1 MNMSR
6 IVKIF
11 VVVVLTGIMNACTN
25 SKESES
31 EIKAVE
37 VDLNKALPLT
47 ENVQSV
53 DVMTLKDSETGHL
66 PGHLSKVVFRR
77 DSIFVLDMF
86 KDNGL
91 YVYDSDGKIINSF
104 VNKGEGPEEFQIVW
118 DFNVTPNNIILFD
131 YRSDEPFIFLDRN
144 LNFLRRDKVGDC
156 KDHFFYDSK
165 NDSWWFDRGN
175 YAYDGSDSKLIYKK
189 GSGSK
194 TMLRTPENLKN
205 ITFENWHSFA
215 ELSGDSLLYMPTT
228 ENVVYLCE
236 PDSAEPMYRLDFKG
250 KWYEFKKGDTNEKTN
265 DLWNRIADEG
275 YVNTLDIL
283 SDGRNVLHT
292 FNSGDRHY
300 VLIINTDTYAS
311 RLYYLT
317 EEEHENLGDAV
328 AYHKGQI
335 IFGVPGKLVKVSM
348 KRDSDRS

>member
-66 PGHLSKVVFRR
+66 PGHLSKVIFRR

-104 VNKGEGPEEFQIVW
+104 VNKGEGPEEFQVIR
-118 DFNVTPNNIILFD
+118 DFNVTSDNIILFD
-131 YRSDEPFIFLDRN
+131 PRSDEPFIFLDRD
-144 LNFLRRDKVGDC
+144 LNFLSKDKIGDC
-156 KDHFFYDSK
+156 EYHFFYDSK
-165 NDSWWFDRGN
+165 NDSWWLDRGN
-175 YAYDGSDSKLIYKK
+175 DAYDGSDSKLIYKK

-300 VLIINTDTYAS
+300 VLIVNTDTYAS

>member
-1 MNMSR
+1 MKTFQ
-6 IVKIF
+6 IVKI
-11 VVVVLTGIMNACTN
+11 VVAVLLTGFMSACTN

-300 VLIINTDTYAS
+300 VLIVNTDTYAS

>member
-1 MNMSR
+1 MNISR

-250 KWYEFKKGDTNEKTN
+250 KWYEFKKGDTNEETN

-300 VLIINTDTYAS
+300 VLIVNTDTYAS

-348 KRDSDRS
+348 KRDSDKS

>member
-1 MNMSR
+1 MNISR

-250 KWYEFKKGDTNEKTN
+250 KWYEFKKGDTNEETN

-300 VLIINTDTYAS
+300 VLIVNTDTYAS

-328 AYHKGQI
+328 AYYNGQI
-335 IFGVPGKLVKVSM
+335 IFGVPGKLVKVLM
-348 KRDSDRS
+348 KRNI

>member
-300 VLIINTDTYAS
+300 VLIVNTDTYAS

>member
-1 MNMSR
+1 MKTFQ
-6 IVKIF
+6 IVKI
-11 VVVVLTGIMNACTN
+11 VVAVLLTGFMSACTN

-300 VLIINTDTYAS
+300 VLIVNTDTYAS

-348 KRDSDRS
+348 KRDSDKS

>member
-1 MNMSR
+1 MSR

-300 VLIINTDTYAS
+300 VLIVNTDTYAS

>member
-1 MNMSR
+1 MSR

-250 KWYEFKKGDTNEKTN
+250 KWYEFKKGDTNEETN

-300 VLIINTDTYAS
+300 VLIVNTDTYAS

>member
-1 MNMSR
+1 MKTFQ
-6 IVKIF
+6 IVKI
-11 VVVVLTGIMNACTN
+11 VVAVLLTGFMSACTN

-194 TMLRTPENLKN
+194 TMLKIPENLKN
-205 ITFENWHSFA
+205 ITFANWHSFA

-228 ENVVYLCE
+228 ENAVYLCE
-236 PDSAEPMYRLDFKG
+236 PDNAKPLYCLDFKD
-250 KWYEFKKGDTNEKTN
+250 KWYEFKKGDRNEGTVN
-265 DLWNRIADEG
+265 LWDRIAEEG

-300 VLIINTDTYAS
+300 VLIVNTDTYAS

>member
-1 MNMSR
+1 MNISR

-104 VNKGEGPEEFQIVW
+104 VNKGEGPEEFQVIR
-118 DFNVTPNNIILFD
+118 DFNVTSDNIILFD
-131 YRSDEPFIFLDRN
+131 PRSDEPFIFLDRD
-144 LNFLRRDKVGDC
+144 LNFLSKDKIGDC
-156 KDHFFYDSK
+156 EYHFFYDSK
-165 NDSWWFDRGN
+165 NDSWWLDRGN
-175 YAYDGSDSKLIYKK
+175 DAYDGSDSKLIYKK

-300 VLIINTDTYAS
+300 VLIVNTDTYAS

>member
-11 VVVVLTGIMNACTN
+11 VVVVLTGLICACTN

-31 EIKAVE
+31 ETRIVE
-37 VDLNKALPLT
+37 VDLGEALPLT

-91 YVYDSDGKIINSF
+91 YVYDSDGNIINSF
-104 VNKGEGPEEFQIVW
+104 VNRGEGPEEFQVIR
-118 DFNVTPNNIILFD
+118 DFNVTSDNIILFD
-131 YRSDEPFIFLDRN
+131 PRSDEPFIFLDRD
-144 LNFLRRDKVGDC
+144 LNFLSKDKIGDC
-156 KDHFFYDSK
+156 EYHFFYDSK
-165 NDSWWFDRGN
+165 NDSWWLDRGN
-175 YAYDGSDSKLIYKK
+175 DAYDGSDSKLIYKK

-194 TMLRTPENLKN
+194 TMLKIPENLKN

-250 KWYEFKKGDTNEKTN
+250 KWYEFKKGDTNEETN

-300 VLIINTDTYAS
+300 VLIVNTDTYAS

-348 KRDSDRS
+348 KRDSDKS

>member
-300 VLIINTDTYAS
+300 VLIVNTDTYAS

-348 KRDSDRS
+348 KRDSDKS

>member
-1 MNMSR
+1 MSR

>member
-104 VNKGEGPEEFQIVW
+104 VNKGEGPEEFQVIR
-118 DFNVTPNNIILFD
+118 DFNVTSDNIILFD
-131 YRSDEPFIFLDRN
+131 PRSDEPFIFLDRD
-144 LNFLRRDKVGDC
+144 LNFLSKDKIGDC
-156 KDHFFYDSK
+156 EYHFFYDSK
-165 NDSWWFDRGN
+165 NDSWWLDRGN
-175 YAYDGSDSKLIYKK
+175 DAYDGSDSKLIYKK

-300 VLIINTDTYAS
+300 VLIVNTDTYAS

>member
-66 PGHLSKVVFRR
+66 PGHLSKVIFRR

-300 VLIINTDTYAS
+300 VLIVNTDTYAS

-348 KRDSDRS
+348 KRDSDKS

>member
-1 MNMSR
+1 MKTFQ
-6 IVKIF
+6 IVKI
-11 VVVVLTGIMNACTN
+11 VVAVLLTGFMSACTN

-66 PGHLSKVVFRR
+66 PGHLSKVIFRR

-194 TMLRTPENLKN
+194 TMLKIPDNLKN
-205 ITFENWHSFA
+205 ITFGIWHSFT
-215 ELSGDSLLYMPTT
+215 ELSGDSLLYIPVV

-236 PDSAEPMYRLDFKG
+236 PDNAKPLYCLDFKD
-250 KWYEFKKGDTNEKTN
+250 KWYEFKKGDRNEGTVN
-265 DLWNRIADEG
+265 LWDRIAEEG

-300 VLIINTDTYAS
+300 VLIVNTDTYAS

-348 KRDSDRS
+348 KRDSDKS

>member
-250 KWYEFKKGDTNEKTN
+250 KWYEFKKGDTNEETN

-300 VLIINTDTYAS
+300 VLIVNTDTYAS

-348 KRDSDRS
+348 KRDSDKS

>member
-104 VNKGEGPEEFQIVW
+104 VNKGEGPEEFQVIR
-118 DFNVTPNNIILFD
+118 DFNVTSDNIILFD
-131 YRSDEPFIFLDRN
+131 PRSDEPFIFLDRD
-144 LNFLRRDKVGDC
+144 LNFLSKDKIGDC
-156 KDHFFYDSK
+156 EYHFFYDSK
-165 NDSWWFDRGN
+165 NDSWWLDRGN
-175 YAYDGSDSKLIYKK
+175 DAYDGSDSKLIYKK

>member
-1 MNMSR
+1 MSR

-194 TMLRTPENLKN
+194 TMLKIPENLKN

-250 KWYEFKKGDTNEKTN
+250 KWYEFKKGDTNEETN

-300 VLIINTDTYAS
+300 VLIVNTDTYAS

-328 AYHKGQI
+328 AYHNGQI

-348 KRDSDRS
+348 KRDSDKS

>member
-1 MNMSR
+1 MNISR

-66 PGHLSKVVFRR
+66 PGHLSKVIFRR

-104 VNKGEGPEEFQIVW
+104 VNKGEGPEEFQVIR
-118 DFNVTPNNIILFD
+118 DFNVTSNNIILFD
-131 YRSDEPFIFLDRN
+131 PRSDEPFIFLDRD
-144 LNFLRRDKVGDC
+144 LNFLSKDKIGDC
-156 KDHFFYDSK
+156 EYHFFYDSK
-165 NDSWWFDRGN
+165 NDSWWLDRGN
-175 YAYDGSDSKLIYKK
+175 DAYDGSDSKLIYKK

-300 VLIINTDTYAS
+300 VLIVNTDTYAS

>member
-1 MNMSR
+1 MSR

-11 VVVVLTGIMNACTN
+11 VVVVLTGLMNACTN

-194 TMLRTPENLKN
+194 TMLKIPENLKN
-205 ITFENWHSFA
+205 ITFANWHSFA

-250 KWYEFKKGDTNEKTN
+250 KWYEFKKGDTNEETN
-265 DLWNRIADEG
+265 DLWNRIAEEG

-300 VLIINTDTYAS
+300 VLIVNTDTYAS

-348 KRDSDRS
+348 KRDSDK

>member
-1 MNMSR
+1 MNISR

-11 VVVVLTGIMNACTN
+11 VVVVLTGLMNACTN

-66 PGHLSKVVFRR
+66 PGHLSKVIFRR
-77 DSIFVLDMF
+77 DSIFVLDIF
-86 KDNGL
+86 KDRGL
-91 YVYDSDGKIINSF
+91 YVYNSDGKIINSF
-104 VNKGEGPEEFQIVW
+104 VNRGEGPEEFQVIR
-118 DFNVTPNNIILFD
+118 DFNVTSDNIILFD
-131 YRSDEPFIFLDRN
+131 HRSDEPFIFLDRD
-144 LNFLRRDKVGDC
+144 LNFLHRDKVGDC
-156 KDHFFYDSK
+156 KHHFFYDSK
-165 NDSWWFDRGN
+165 NDSWWLDRGN
-175 YAYDGSDSKLIYKK
+175 DAYDGSDSKLIYKK
-189 GSGSK
+189 RSGSK
-194 TMLRTPENLKN
+194 TILKIPENLKN
-205 ITFENWHSFA
+205 ITFVNWHSFA

-228 ENVVYLCE
+228 ENVIYLCE

-250 KWYEFKKGDTNEKTN
+250 KWYEFKKGDRNEGTVN
-265 DLWNRIADEG
+265 LWDRIAEEG

-300 VLIINTDTYAS
+300 VLIVNTDTYAS

-328 AYHKGQI
+328 AYHNGQI

-348 KRDSDRS
+348 KRDSDKS

>member
-1 MNMSR
+1 MNISR

-31 EIKAVE
+31 EIKTVE

-77 DSIFVLDMF
+77 DSIFVMDMF

-91 YVYDSDGKIINSF
+91 YVYDSDGNIINSF
-104 VNKGEGPEEFQIVW
+104 VNRGEGPEEFLGIR
-118 DFNVTPNNIILFD
+118 DFNVTSDKIILLD
-131 YRSDEPFIFLDRN
+131 PHSDEKLMFLDRD
-144 LNFLRRDKVGDC
+144 LNFVRREKAEDYIF
-156 KDHFFYDSK
+156 HFFYDSK
-165 NDSWWFDRGN
+165 NDGYWFDRGN
-175 YAYDGSDSKLIYKK
+175 IVHEDNDSKLIYKK

-215 ELSGDSLLYMPTT
+215 ELTGDSLLYMPTT
-228 ENVVYLCE
+228 ENGVYLCK
-236 PDSAEPMYRLDFKG
+236 SNGAELLYRLDFKD
-250 KWYEFKKGDTNEKTN
+250 KWYEFNKNDRNESTVN
-265 DLWNRIADEG
+265 LWNKIEDEG

-300 VLIINTDTYAS
+300 VLIVNTDTYAS

-328 AYHKGQI
+328 AYHNGQI

-348 KRDSDRS
+348 KRDSDKS

>member
-1 MNMSR
+1 MSR

-11 VVVVLTGIMNACTN
+11 VVVVLTGLMNACTN

-194 TMLRTPENLKN
+194 TMLKIPENLKN
-205 ITFENWHSFA
+205 ITFANWHSFA

-250 KWYEFKKGDTNEKTN
+250 KWYEFKKGDTNEETN
-265 DLWNRIADEG
+265 DLWNRIAEEG

-300 VLIINTDTYAS
+300 VLIVNTDTYAS

-328 AYHKGQI
+328 AYHNGQI

-348 KRDSDRS
+348 KRDSDKS

>member
-1 MNMSR
+1 MNISR

-300 VLIINTDTYAS
+300 VLIVNTDTYAS

>member
-1 MNMSR
+1 MSR

-66 PGHLSKVVFRR
+66 PGHLSKVIFRR

-300 VLIINTDTYAS
+300 VLIVNTDTYAS

-348 KRDSDRS
+348 KRDSDKS

>member
-1 MNMSR
+1 MKTFQ
-6 IVKIF
+6 IVKI
-11 VVVVLTGIMNACTN
+11 VVAVLLTGFMSACTN

-66 PGHLSKVVFRR
+66 PGHLSKVIFRR

-300 VLIINTDTYAS
+300 VLIVNTDTYAS

>member
-66 PGHLSKVVFRR
+66 PGHLSKVIFRR

-104 VNKGEGPEEFQIVW
+104 VNKGEGPEEFQVIR
-118 DFNVTPNNIILFD
+118 DFNVTSDNIILFD
-131 YRSDEPFIFLDRN
+131 PRSDEPFIFLDRD
-144 LNFLRRDKVGDC
+144 LNFLSKDKIGDC
-156 KDHFFYDSK
+156 EYHFFYDSK
-165 NDSWWFDRGN
+165 NDSWWLDRGN
-175 YAYDGSDSKLIYKK
+175 DAYDGSDSKLIYKK

>member
-1 MNMSR
+1 ML
-6 IVKIF
+6 KI
-11 VVVVLTGIMNACTN
+11 
-25 SKESES
+25 
-31 EIKAVE
+31 
-37 VDLNKALPLT
+37 
-47 ENVQSV
+47 
-53 DVMTLKDSETGHL
+53 
-66 PGHLSKVVFRR
+66 
-77 DSIFVLDMF
+77 
-86 KDNGL
+86 
-91 YVYDSDGKIINSF
+91 
-104 VNKGEGPEEFQIVW
+104 
-118 DFNVTPNNIILFD
+118 
-131 YRSDEPFIFLDRN
+131 
-144 LNFLRRDKVGDC
+144 
-156 KDHFFYDSK
+156 
-165 NDSWWFDRGN
+165 
-175 YAYDGSDSKLIYKK
+175 
-189 GSGSK
+189 
-194 TMLRTPENLKN
+194 PENLKN

-250 KWYEFKKGDTNEKTN
+250 KWYEFKKGDTNEETN

-300 VLIINTDTYAS
+300 VLIVNTDTYAS

-328 AYHKGQI
+328 AYHNGQI

-348 KRDSDRS
+348 KRDSDKS

>member
-1 MNMSR
+1 MKTFQ
-6 IVKIF
+6 IVKI
-11 VVVVLTGIMNACTN
+11 VVAVLLTGFMSACTN

-104 VNKGEGPEEFQIVW
+104 VNKGEGPEEFQVIR
-118 DFNVTPNNIILFD
+118 DFNVTSDNIILFD
-131 YRSDEPFIFLDRN
+131 PRSDEPFIFLDRD
-144 LNFLRRDKVGDC
+144 LNFLSKDKIGDC
-156 KDHFFYDSK
+156 EYHFFYDSK
-165 NDSWWFDRGN
+165 NDSWWLDRGN
-175 YAYDGSDSKLIYKK
+175 DAYDGSDSKLIYKK

>member
-11 VVVVLTGIMNACTN
+11 VVVVLTGLMNACTN

-194 TMLRTPENLKN
+194 TMLKIPENLKN
-205 ITFENWHSFA
+205 ITFANWHSFA

-250 KWYEFKKGDTNEKTN
+250 KWYEFKKGDTNEETN
-265 DLWNRIADEG
+265 DLWNRIAEEG

-300 VLIINTDTYAS
+300 VLIVNTDTYTS

-317 EEEHENLGDAV
+317 EKEHENLGDAV

-348 KRDSDRS
+348 KRDSDK

>member
-1 MNMSR
+1 MNISR

-11 VVVVLTGIMNACTN
+11 VVVVLAGIAYACTN
-25 SKESES
+25 NKESES
-31 EIKAVE
+31 ETKAVE

-66 PGHLSKVVFRR
+66 PGHLSKVVFDR
-77 DSIFVLDMF
+77 DSIFVMDMF
-86 KDNGL
+86 KDRGL
-91 YVYDSDGKIINSF
+91 YVYNSDGNIINSF
-104 VNKGEGPEEFQIVW
+104 VNKGEGPEEFLNIR
-118 DFNVTPNNIILFD
+118 DFNVTSDKIILLD
-131 YRSDEPFIFLDRN
+131 PHSDEKLMYLDRG
-144 LNFLRRDKVGDC
+144 LNFVRREKVEDYIF
-156 KDHFFYDSK
+156 HFFYDSM
-165 NDSWWFDRGN
+165 NDAYWFDRGN
-175 YAYDGSDSKLIYKK
+175 IAHEGNDSKLIYKK
-189 GSGSK
+189 GAGSK
-194 TMLRTPENLKN
+194 TMLRIPENLKN

-228 ENVVYLCE
+228 ENVIYLCGSDSTE
-236 PDSAEPMYRLDFKG
+236 PLYRLDFKG
-250 KWYEFKKGDTNEKTN
+250 KWYEFKKGDRNEGTVN
-265 DLWNRIADEG
+265 LWDRIAEEG

-300 VLIINTDTYAS
+300 VLIVNTDTYVS
-311 RLYYLT
+311 HLYYLT

-348 KRDSDRS
+348 KRNSGGS

>member
-11 VVVVLTGIMNACTN
+11 VVVVLTGLMNACTN

-194 TMLRTPENLKN
+194 TMLKIPENLKN
-205 ITFENWHSFA
+205 ITFANWHSFA

-250 KWYEFKKGDTNEKTN
+250 KWYEFKKGDTNEETN
-265 DLWNRIADEG
+265 DLWNRIAEEG

-300 VLIINTDTYAS
+300 VLIVNTDTYAS

-328 AYHKGQI
+328 AYHNGQI

-348 KRDSDRS
+348 KRDSDKS

>member
-194 TMLRTPENLKN
+194 TMLKIPENLKN

-250 KWYEFKKGDTNEKTN
+250 KWYEFKKGDTNEETN

-300 VLIINTDTYAS
+300 VLIVNTDTYAS

-328 AYHKGQI
+328 AYHNGQI

-348 KRDSDRS
+348 KRDSDKS